1 MSKKLTF
8 KGSLAPASDAH
19 RIKLSTIKG
28 KTGYRINK
36 FQIIPSTPGA
46 ASFEFV
52 VKIFKKDSATTSVID
67 FTDSNLLAVAY
78 YQDAH
83 HFEYPSSEDIIFDN
97 EIFNQDI
104 YITCTDV
111 AGGSIICNYFLQLE
125 TIALTDTQSTQL
137 TLKSLRAIASR

>member
-1 MSKKLTF
+1 MSKTITF
-8 KGSLAPASDAH
+8 RGSLAPASDAH
-19 RIKLSTIKG
+19 RIKLSTMKG

-67 FTDSNLLAVAY
+67 FSDGNLLAVAY

-111 AGGSIICNYFLQLE
+111 SGGSVICNYFLQLE
-125 TIALTDTQSTQL
+125 TMDLSDLQATQL
-137 TLKSLRAIASR
+137 TLKSLRTLASR